1 MVENLGCLRGSWWGT
16 CVNEV
21 DQVKQGVKVNFSVSW
36 TEAWSVVGCWEKGHT
51 DLGAWKQQPSVL
63 AEGGVQSESS
73 FCQYPR
79 PWWHPVGMAFILAI
93 HYLLSKKASVKTF
106 AWVEKCG
113 IYYAKIT
120 ARSEWKLVFYSN
132 YWCFS
137 TLKIPFMFVENQSC
151 ACDRVSEVSFFI
163 VLHQSENRPLGHGN
177 LFLKGLQRAM
187 CLYVWMKSSKDSSFI
202 HFICQERRNNNP
214 CLAWWKF
221 TFIYIYRI
229 EWVSR
234 HSSIFVCIVVLLCC
248 SLSELWNTGSS

>member
-16 CVNEV
+16 CVNEA

-36 TEAWSVVGCWEKGHT
+36 TEAWSVVGCWEKGHA

-202 HFICQERRNNNP
+202 HFIWREKKQ
-214 CLAWWKF
+214 
-221 TFIYIYRI
+221 
-229 EWVSR
+229 
-234 HSSIFVCIVVLLCC
+234 
-248 SLSELWNTGSS
+248 